1 MLSLLLVNGA
11 PDFTGVLVL
20 VCCAAALMGALV
32 LVYGTAALTGALL
45 ILVCGTADLTG
56 VLVLVWGA
64 AVTGMSELGLGIK
77 FAMLGNVDLIVG
89 FSVLVLVL
97 LLLS

>member
-32 LVYGTAALTGALL
+32 LVCGTAALTGAL

-77 FAMLGNVDLIVG
+77 FAMLGNVDLVVG